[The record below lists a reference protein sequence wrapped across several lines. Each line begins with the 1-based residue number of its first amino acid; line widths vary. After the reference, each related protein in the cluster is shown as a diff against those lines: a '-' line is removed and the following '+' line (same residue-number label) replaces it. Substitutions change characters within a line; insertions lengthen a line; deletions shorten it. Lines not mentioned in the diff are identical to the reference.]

1 MKREKVTSQIEQQ
14 IVVALVVSVEFL
26 SQMAPILDVNLLQ
39 SKHFQIV
46 AKWALDYFGKYEKAP
61 QENIE
66 GIYHAW
72 VSGAKVEDDLI
83 DSVHEVLENL
93 SESFL
98 SAPNLN
104 IPYLLDSASKYLS
117 NRKLEA
123 LKDVLEYH
131 LESENLEAAEA
142 ALAEYHPI
150 ASNKDSDI
158 DPFNCMEAW
167 DAAYADSQA
176 SLIEWKDP
184 DARSFFGN
192 AFSRDAL
199 IAILAPEKRGKT
211 WFCLEFAFRALSQR
225 KKVALFEVGDMS
237 TSQIMRRIGVRL
249 SKRPS
254 YKKDL
259 GIIKVPR
266 RLFRVDG
273 KVETEM
279 KDVFCDCTAN
289 SNSSKKAVD
298 MFLRANGIKP
308 KEPFFKL
315 SVHPNSSVSTHDISA
330 ILKKWELYE
339 GFVADVVIIDY
350 ADILAPEPG
359 TGHFTT
365 RDQVNS
371 TWKAL
376 RRMSQEK
383 HCLVIAPTQAD
394 AASYNQPL
402 LDLKNF
408 SEDKRKLSHVTGM
421 LGLNQIP
428 VEREKG
434 IMRLN
439 WIVLREDSF
448 SVDKCLYVGQ
458 CLKLGRPFTC
468 SML

>member
-1 MKREKVTSQIEQQ
+1 MKREKINLQIERQ
-14 IVVALVVSVEFL
+14 IVTGLVVSTEFL
-26 SQMAPILDVNLLQ
+26 SQMAPILDVTLLQ
-39 SKHFQIV
+39 SRHFQLI
-46 AKWALDYFGKYEKAP
+46 AGWTLDYFTKYEKAP
-61 QENIE
+61 KVDIE

-72 VSGAKVEDDLI
+72 AVGSQAEEDLI
-83 DSVHEVLENL
+83 DLVHEVLESL

-104 IPYLLDSASKYLS
+104 IPYLLDSAFKYLS

-131 LESENLEAAEA
+131 LEANNPEAAEK
-142 ALAEYHPI
+142 ALSEYYPV
-150 ASNKDSDI
+150 AKSSDSEI
-158 DPFNCMEAW
+158 DPFNDMLAW
-167 DAAYADSQA
+167 DAAYADRQA
-176 SLIEWKDP
+176 SLIEWKEP
-184 DARSFFGN
+184 GAKTFFGN

-211 WFCLEFAFRALSQR
+211 WFCLEFAIRALSQR

-237 TSQIMRRIGVRL
+237 ASQIMRRLGVRL
-249 SKRPS
+249 SKRPAF
-254 YKKDL
+254 KKDL
-259 GIIKVPR
+259 GVIQIPK
-266 RLFRVDG
+266 RLFHAG
-273 KVETEM
+273 KEVEIENKEIT
-279 KDVFCDCTAN
+279 CDCTAN
-289 SNSSKKAVD
+289 SNSSKKAVE

-308 KEPFFKL
+308 KESHFKL
-315 SVHPNSSVSTHDISA
+315 SVHPNSSINVHDISA

-339 GFVADVVIIDY
+339 EFIADIVIIDY
-350 ADILAPEPG
+350 ADILANEPG
-359 TGHFTT
+359 TGHLSS
-365 RDQVNS
+365 RDQINS

-376 RRMSQEK
+376 RRLSQEK

-394 AASYNQPL
+394 AASYNTRL

-421 LGLNQIP
+421 LGLNQCGDEKI
-428 VEREKG
+428 KG

-448 SVDKCLYVGQ
+448 SVDKCLHVGQ